1 MQQEVKLCPISVK
14 PEMESRLSIE
24 RREWQAFK
32 EKSRRDL
39 RSAGPASY
47 WSSNRAPGSSNSARL
62 EGQLTEGV
70 NILEKTNL
78 SLMRAT
84 QVAQESEQIGSEVI
98 GELGIQRENLL
109 RTRERLTD
117 ADQDLKRTHVMI
129 KSINRRLLTNK
140 CLLIVIILMELGILM
155 ALIYIKFIHKKSW
168 KFLCKSCFKLEQEG
182 TLTMR
187 IFDY

>member
-39 RSAGPASY
+39 RTSGTSY
-47 WSSNRAPGSSNSARL
+47 WSSGRGHPGSSTGRL

-84 QVAQESEQIGSEVI
+84 QVAQESEQIGTEVV
-98 GELGIQRENLL
+98 GELGVQRENLL

-140 CLLIVIILMELGILM
+140 CLLIVIILMELGILS
-155 ALIYIKFIHKKSW
+155 ALIYIKFIHKKS
-168 KFLCKSCFKLEQEG
+168 
-182 TLTMR
+182 
-187 IFDY
+187 

>member
-1 MQQEVKLCPISVK
+1 MQQEVKLCPITVK
-14 PEMESRLSIE
+14 PEMESRLLIE
-24 RREWQAFK
+24 KREWQSFK
-32 EKSRRDL
+32 ERCRKEVKTT
-39 RSAGPASY
+39 GTSY
-47 WSSNRAPGSSNSARL
+47 WSANRAPGSSTARL

-84 QVAQESEQIGSEVI
+84 QVAQESEQIGTEVM
-98 GELGIQRENLL
+98 GELGVQRENLL

-140 CLLIVIILMELGILM
+140 CLLIVIILMELGILG
-155 ALIYIKFIHKKSW
+155 ALIYIKFIHKKS
-168 KFLCKSCFKLEQEG
+168 
-182 TLTMR
+182 
-187 IFDY
+187 